1 MRRRWSRA
9 GPITPPAW
17 VERFSGTFSHY
28 DGLVLIIIGMAIIV
42 LSLIRFIRTGRLIDD
57 QQMHLIELNGRLNHQ
72 ALRSIASADIDLG

>member
-1 MRRRWSRA
+1 
-9 GPITPPAW
+9 
-17 VERFSGTFSHY
+17 
-28 DGLVLIIIGMAIIV
+28 MAIIV

>member
-1 MRRRWSRA
+1 M
-9 GPITPPAW
+9 
-17 VERFSGTFSHY
+17 ERFSGTFHY

>member
-1 MRRRWSRA
+1 MLAFVSRL
-9 GPITPPAW
+9 ILI
-17 VERFSGTFSHY
+17 
-28 DGLVLIIIGMAIIV
+28 LVV